1 MGNAYCLTFE
11 IRFIQ
16 WCWIWGW
23 IPIQWCLTHV
33 RLPIKVKYNVRP
45 EATEA
50 GGKTFN
56 SKETV
61 QQCGAL
67 PRV

>member
-1 MGNAYCLTFE
+1 MEDAYYLTFE

-16 WCWIWGW
+16 WWLDLGVNSN
-23 IPIQWCLTHV
+23 PVVPDTHQ
-33 RLPIKVKYNVRP
+33 LPIKVNYNVRP

-67 PRV
+67 PRI